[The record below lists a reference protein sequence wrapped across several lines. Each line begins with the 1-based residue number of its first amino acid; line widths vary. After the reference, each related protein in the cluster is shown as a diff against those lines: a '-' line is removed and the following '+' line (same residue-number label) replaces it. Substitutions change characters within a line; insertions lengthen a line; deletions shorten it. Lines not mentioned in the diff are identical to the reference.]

1 MQNPNNL
8 GANVTK
14 AIIWCVALF
23 FIAIGIT
30 WVTFNAFEDTDRSKN
45 YVCQM
50 PFTGEYKVWTN
61 GGLQKQLWGNVYEYN
76 KTYQINFTDLAKN
89 EGGYVAITDNGT
101 PAASLTFNDKGRGYL
116 VGSLRAILPTRD
128 SLMMKIQRDFGSAD
142 QFIISLVQPTLYK
155 TVQACGPMMTSLES
169 VAEKRTDLTNYLT
182 DQLNNG
188 LYKTVVVKDTVINDI
203 TGEKEVISRAE
214 IVEDIHAPKGYAR
227 QEKESAFAQYGVT
240 VDVVSITDIKYDA
253 ATQRQIDSQKEAN
266 LAVITSK
273 TEAIRAQQKAIQIAE
288 EGKAATE
295 KARWEQEQIKIV
307 EVTKA
312 EQAREV
318 SRLAA
323 EKAEFDKKKIIAEGQ
338 AEAEAN
344 RLKVAAGLTPQE
356 AAEWKYK
363 TTVGVAEALA
373 KSEQSWVPKVMMTG
387 TSGSGNAM
395 DAVGLNMLMQVVEK
409 MNSNK

>member
-1 MQNPNNL
+1 MRQNSPIPVPSGL
-8 GANVTK
+8 K
-14 AIIWCVALF
+14 W
-23 FIAIGIT
+23 AIGLIA
-30 WVTFNAFEDTDRSKN
+30 VAVLVIAGVFSFFEDTDRSSN

-50 PFTGEYKVWTN
+50 PITGQYEVWVDGGLKTQKFGNIYEYK
-61 GGLQKQLWGNVYEYN
+61 
-76 KTYQINFTDLAKN
+76 KTYQVTFTDLIKN
-89 EGGYVAITDNGT
+89 EGGYVADNSNGN
-101 PAASLTFNDKGRGYL
+101 PAASLTFNDKGRGFI
-116 VGSLRAILPTRD
+116 VGSLRAKLPLD
-128 SLMMKIQRDFGSAD
+128 ADHMKKIQQDFGGAN
-142 QFIISLVQPTLYK
+142 QVIEALIKPTIYK

-169 VAEKRTDLTNYLT
+169 VAEKRTYLTNCLT
-182 DQLNNG
+182 DQMNDG
-188 LYKTVVVKDTVINDI
+188 LYKTKVIKDTVLNEI
-203 TGEKEVISRAE
+203 TGEKEIISRAE
-214 IVEDIHAPKGYAR
+214 IVEDPASPGGFAR
-227 QEKESAFAQYGVT
+227 QERLSPFAQYGIT

-253 ATQRQIDSQKEAN
+253 ETQKQIDSQKEAN

-312 EQAREV
+312 EQQREV

-323 EKAEFDKKKIIAEGQ
+323 EKAEFDKKRIIAEG
-338 AEAEAN
+338 EAEAAAN
-344 RLKVAAGLTPQE
+344 RAKVAAGLTPQE

>member
-1 MQNPNNL
+1 MRNPNNL
-8 GANVTK
+8 GANATK
-14 AIIWCVALF
+14 AIIWCVALVLLS
-23 FIAIGIT
+23 IGIT
-30 WVTFNAFEDTDRSKN
+30 WATFNAFEDTDRSKN

-344 RLKVAAGLTPQE
+344 RLKVAAGLE
-356 AAEWKYK
+356 Y
-363 TTVGVAEALA
+363 
-373 KSEQSWVPKVMMTG
+373 S
-387 TSGSGNAM
+387 
-395 DAVGLNMLMQVVEK
+395 
-409 MNSNK
+409 